1 MQRGK
6 TAQAPLA
13 ALGGLLTLPRGA
25 TTFKAAQI
33 LGRNYALV
41 LPMAFMGVLFWPT
54 SQMMKKRFIRLSPT
68 ARTKFRPVYTAIR
81 PPTPR

>member
-54 SQMMKKRFIRLSPT
+54 SPDDEETIHTFKPNGSDEVSPSLY
-68 ARTKFRPVYTAIR
+68 RH
-81 PPTPR
+81 